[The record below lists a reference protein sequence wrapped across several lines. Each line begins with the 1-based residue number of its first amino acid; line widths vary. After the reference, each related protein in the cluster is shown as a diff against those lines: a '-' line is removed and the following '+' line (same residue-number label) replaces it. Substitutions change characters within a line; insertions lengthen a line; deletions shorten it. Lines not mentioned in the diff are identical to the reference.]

1 MDFDVTELVYLI
13 VACLGSVCT
22 CILSFLNLKRSGT
35 TKKEVLSL
43 CEKTDSITK
52 QIPTED
58 KNSARYLDEF
68 SKAAQTLNDSGV
80 SWKEL
85 LETSN
90 NQFYGGLKKYAILLT
105 GTIQSCLSISYWF
118 SLYIS
123 MVHNIPSTTGRMIHG
138 V

>member
-1 MDFDVTELVYLI
+1 MDFEVTDLVYLI
-13 VACLGSVCT
+13 IACLGSVCT

-43 CEKTDSITK
+43 CEKTDNITK

-58 KNSARYLDEF
+58 KNSSQYLDEF

-85 LETSN
+85 LETLNS
-90 NQFYGGLKKYAILLT
+90 QFYGVLKK
-105 GTIQSCLSISYWF
+105 
-118 SLYIS
+118 
-123 MVHNIPSTTGRMIHG
+123 
-138 V
+138 

>member
-1 MDFDVTELVYLI
+1 MDFEVTELVYL
-13 VACLGSVCT
+13 VVSCLGAVCT

-43 CEKTDSITK
+43 CEKTDNITK

-58 KNSARYLDEF
+58 KNSAQYLDEF

-85 LETSN
+85 LEALN
-90 NQFYGGLKKYAILLT
+90 HQFYGGLKK
-105 GTIQSCLSISYWF
+105 
-118 SLYIS
+118 
-123 MVHNIPSTTGRMIHG
+123 
-138 V
+138 

>member
-1 MDFDVTELVYLI
+1 MEFSVTEIIYIV

-43 CEKTDSITK
+43 CEKTDNITK

-58 KNSARYLDEF
+58 KNSAQYLDEF
-68 SKAAQTLNDSGV
+68 SKAALTLNDSGV

-85 LETSN
+85 LETLNS
-90 NQFYGGLKKYAILLT
+90 QFYGGLKK
-105 GTIQSCLSISYWF
+105 
-118 SLYIS
+118 
-123 MVHNIPSTTGRMIHG
+123 
-138 V
+138 

>member
-1 MDFDVTELVYLI
+1 MDFEVTELVYL
-13 VACLGSVCT
+13 VVSCLGAVCT

-43 CEKTDSITK
+43 CEKTDNITK

-58 KNSARYLDEF
+58 KNSAQYLDEF

-85 LETSN
+85 LETLN
-90 NQFYGGLKKYAILLT
+90 NQFYGGLKK
-105 GTIQSCLSISYWF
+105 
-118 SLYIS
+118 
-123 MVHNIPSTTGRMIHG
+123 
-138 V
+138 

>member
-1 MDFDVTELVYLI
+1 MDFEITELVYLI

-43 CEKTDSITK
+43 CEKTDNITK

-58 KNSARYLDEF
+58 KNSTQYLDEF
-68 SKAAQTLNDSGV
+68 SKVAQTLNDSGV

-85 LETSN
+85 LETLN
-90 NQFYGGLKKYAILLT
+90 NQFYGGLKK
-105 GTIQSCLSISYWF
+105 
-118 SLYIS
+118 
-123 MVHNIPSTTGRMIHG
+123 
-138 V
+138 

>member
-1 MDFDVTELVYLI
+1 MDFEVTELVYLI

-43 CEKTDSITK
+43 CEKTDSITR

-58 KNSARYLDEF
+58 KNSAQYLDEF

-85 LETSN
+85 LETLN
-90 NQFYGGLKKYAILLT
+90 NQFYGGLKK
-105 GTIQSCLSISYWF
+105 
-118 SLYIS
+118 
-123 MVHNIPSTTGRMIHG
+123 
-138 V
+138 